1 MTIAGIARAEVDDC
15 QTRPADQDPDVSMS
29 ADVAQDKDRTLEWI
43 SQSLTEGSEPQVVVV
58 SMETDEDNFGAG
70 RLSSDVVADDVA
82 DDVEADQVL
91 LALPETSAEVVVTQ
105 AVQMRP
111 FVEFADEAVDFVIP
125 SQAGTSDLEFTWTG
139 SEGKDDEM
147 TPTEGAQVDSELVT
161 SFWIASSEG
170 EEASVE
176 ENVSAVAKEAE
187 EVTEAVFAVFD
198 GGVEGGALSCDV
210 SEHVE

>member
-1 MTIAGIARAEVDDC
+1 
-15 QTRPADQDPDVSMS
+15 MS
-29 ADVAQDKDRTLEWI
+29 ADVAQDKDRTMEWI
-43 SQSLTEGSEPQVVVV
+43 SQSLTEGSESQVVVV

-70 RLSSDVVADDVA
+70 RLSSDVEA

-111 FVEFADEAVDFVIP
+111 FVEFTDEAVDFVIP
-125 SQAGTSDLEFTWTG
+125 SQAGTSDFEFTWTG

>member
-1 MTIAGIARAEVDDC
+1 MTIAGIARAEVDGC

-43 SQSLTEGSEPQVVVV
+43 SQSLTEGSESQVVVV

-70 RLSSDVVADDVA
+70 RLSSDVVA

-170 EEASVE
+170 EEASGE

-198 GGVEGGALSCDV
+198 GGVEAGALSCDV
-210 SEHVE
+210 SEQVE